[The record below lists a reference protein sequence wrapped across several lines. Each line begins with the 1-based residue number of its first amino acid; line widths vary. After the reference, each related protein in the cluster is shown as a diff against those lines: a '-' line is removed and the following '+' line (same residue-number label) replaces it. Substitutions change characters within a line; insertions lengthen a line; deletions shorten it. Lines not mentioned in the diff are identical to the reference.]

1 MGGVGGT
8 GEAAVGLGVV
18 GAGQTQHGPPWWG
31 QGGPVGSVGLG
42 VVGYRMPELRQSG
55 RATTAP
61 VASISTSTQA
71 R

>member
-1 MGGVGGT
+1 MGGSSGT
-8 GEAAVGLGVV
+8 VGLVVV

-61 VASISTSTQA
+61 VASSSTSTQA